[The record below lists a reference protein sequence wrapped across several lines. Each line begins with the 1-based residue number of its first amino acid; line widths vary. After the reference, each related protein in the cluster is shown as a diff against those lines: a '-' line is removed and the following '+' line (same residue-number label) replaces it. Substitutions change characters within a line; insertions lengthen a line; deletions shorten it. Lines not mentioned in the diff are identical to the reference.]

1 MKRFYYK
8 MAQLSRENSENWWN
22 WWKLVP
28 VTGGKTS
35 TA

>member
-1 MKRFYYK
+1 